1 MDEHIELLDAA
12 GKRTGKACLKSE
24 AHKKGYFHASVHIW
38 FYTQKAEILL
48 QKRQCNKE
56 TFPNLWD
63 VSVAGHISFGEDPLT
78 AAKRE
83 ISEEIG
89 LEIKPEQLTSL
100 GTNTHKHLHTNHFT
114 DYELHHI
121 YCCLLQTPIQDLI
134 VQEEEVA
141 EVKLLN
147 IDQFISELAN
157 PKTKGLYVPHGDP
170 YYKKVINEIK
180 KQI

>member
-38 FYTQKAEILL
+38 FYTQTAEILL
-48 QKRQCNKE
+48 QKRQSNKE
-56 TFPNLWD
+56 TFPDLWD
-63 VSVAGHISFGEDPLT
+63 VSVAGHISFGEAPLT

-83 ISEEIG
+83 IVEEIG
-89 LEIKPEQLTSL
+89 LEIKPENLISL
-100 GTNTHKHLHTNHFT
+100 GTSTHKHVHTDYFT

-134 VQEEEVA
+134 LQEEEVA
-141 EVKLLN
+141 AVKLLS
-147 IDQFISELAN
+147 IDQFICELDN
-157 PKTKGLYVPHGDP
+157 PKTKGLYVPHGDL
-170 YYKKVINEIK
+170 YYKKVIDGIK
-180 KQI
+180 KQV